1 MKYLN
6 IVVSKPLHYKVLNLM
21 EKISKSSWN

>member
-6 IVVSKPLHYKVLNLM
+6 IVVSRPLHYKVLNLM
-21 EKISKSSWN
+21 EKISSSWN